1 MISAVE
7 LSSMQTDVAGSMP
20 DTASIYRVA
29 ATSTAGGWSQ
39 WPANWPTGAVPDHT
53 TKCGLSPIGA
63 SAEALAADE
72 LAAVTHWLLKTPIGT
87 DIRPSDR
94 VLCNGK
100 TFEVSGGTGSKT
112 WEITRN
118 FYLTEILRT

>member
-1 MISAVE
+1 MISAAE
-7 LSSMQTDVAGSMP
+7 LASIQADVLPSMP
-20 DTASIYRVA
+20 DTATIQRGP

-39 WPANWPTGAVPDHT
+39 TFPTVGT
-53 TKCGLSPIGA
+53 TKCHLSPIGP
-63 SAEALAADE
+63 SSEALAADE
-72 LAAVTHWLLKTPIGT
+72 LAAVTKWLLTTPAGT

-94 VLCNGK
+94 IVCNGK